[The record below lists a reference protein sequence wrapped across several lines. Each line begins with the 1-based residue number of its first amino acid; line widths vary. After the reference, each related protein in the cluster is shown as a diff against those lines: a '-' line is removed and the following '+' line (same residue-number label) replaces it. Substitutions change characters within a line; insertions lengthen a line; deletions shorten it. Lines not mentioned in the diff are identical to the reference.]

1 MGEACP
7 AGLRSGGLLPV
18 SSDYLAYVLEQLAGL
33 AGLSARRM
41 FGGVG
46 LYCEELFF
54 GLIDNDTLYL
64 RVNDDNR
71 ADYTARGMS
80 QFRPYADRPELSMSY
95 YEAPADVLEDPAQL
109 VSWARRSVAA
119 AMAAVKPA
127 TQAAKPAAKQAA
139 KKAASGAGGAGTP
152 RTRPQ
157 R

>member
-1 MGEACP
+1 M
-7 AGLRSGGLLPV
+7 PV

-80 QFRPYADRPELSMSY
+80 AFRPYADRPELSMSY
-95 YEAPADVLEDPAQL
+95 YEAPADVLEDAAQL
-109 VSWARRSVAA
+109 VSWARRSVAV
-119 AMAAVKPA
+119 AMA
-127 TQAAKPAAKQAA
+127 AAKPARAA
-139 KKAASGAGGAGTP
+139 KTAKPAP
-152 RTRPQ
+152 RVKRAVRGVARPK
-157 R
+157 RRR

>member
-1 MGEACP
+1 M
-7 AGLRSGGLLPV
+7 PV
-18 SSDYLAYVLEQLAGL
+18 SSDYLNYVLEQLAGL
-33 AGLSARRM
+33 AGVSSRRM
-41 FGGVG
+41 FGGAG
-46 LYCEELFF
+46 LYCDELFF
-54 GLIDNDTLYL
+54 ALIDNDTLYL
-64 RVNDDNR
+64 RVDDANR
-71 ADYTARGMS
+71 ADFTTRGMG

-95 YEAPADVLEDPAQL
+95 YETPADVLEDPAQL

>member
-1 MGEACP
+1 M
-7 AGLRSGGLLPV
+7 PV

-54 GLIDNDTLYL
+54 ALLDNDTLYL

-80 QFRPYADRPELSMSY
+80 AFRPYADRPELSMSY

-109 VSWARRSVAA
+109 VSWARRSVAV
-119 AMAAVKPA
+119 AMA
-127 TQAAKPAAKQAA
+127 AAKPARAA
-139 KKAASGAGGAGTP
+139 KTAKPAP
-152 RTRPQ
+152 RVKRAVRGVARPKC
-157 R
+157 RR

>member
-1 MGEACP
+1 
-7 AGLRSGGLLPV
+7 LPV

-109 VSWARRSVAA
+109 VSWARRSVAV
-119 AMAAVKPA
+119 AMA
-127 TQAAKPAAKQAA
+127 AAKPARAA
-139 KKAASGAGGAGTP
+139 KTAKPAP
-152 RTRPQ
+152 RVKRAVRGVARPK
-157 R
+157 RRR

>member
-1 MGEACP
+1 
-7 AGLRSGGLLPV
+7 LPV

-80 QFRPYADRPELSMSY
+80 AFRPYADRPELSMSY

-109 VSWARRSVAA
+109 VSWARRSVAV
-119 AMAAVKPA
+119 AMA
-127 TQAAKPAAKQAA
+127 AAKPARAA
-139 KKAASGAGGAGTP
+139 KTAKPAP
-152 RTRPQ
+152 RVKRAVRGVARPK
-157 R
+157 RRR

>member
-1 MGEACP
+1 M
-7 AGLRSGGLLPV
+7 PV

-54 GLIDNDTLYL
+54 ALLDNDTLYL

-109 VSWARRSVAA
+109 VSWARRSVAV
-119 AMAAVKPA
+119 AMAAGKLA
-127 TQAAKPAAKQAA
+127 GKPAASRPGRA
-139 KKAASGAGGAGTP
+139 GAP
-152 RTRPQ
+152 KTRPQ

>member
-1 MGEACP
+1 MT
-7 AGLRSGGLLPV
+7 V
-18 SSDYLAYVLEQLAGL
+18 SSDFLAYVLEQLAGL

-80 QFRPYADRPELSMSY
+80 AFRPYADRPELSMSY

-109 VSWARRSVAA
+109 VSWARRSVAV
-119 AMAAVKPA
+119 AMAAGKLA
-127 TQAAKPAAKQAA
+127 GKPAA
-139 KKAASGAGGAGTP
+139 GRPGRAGVP
-152 RTRPQ
+152 KTRPQ

>member
-1 MGEACP
+1 MT
-7 AGLRSGGLLPV
+7 V
-18 SSDYLAYVLEQLAGL
+18 SSDFLAYALEQLAGL

-71 ADYTARGMS
+71 ADYTVRGMGP
-80 QFRPYADRPELSMSY
+80 FRPYADRPELSMSY
-95 YEAPADVLEDPAQL
+95 YEIPADVLEDAAQL

-119 AMAAVKPA
+119 AMAAPQSRVKSR
-127 TQAAKPAAKQAA
+127 K
-139 KKAASGAGGAGTP
+139 
-152 RTRPQ
+152 R
-157 R
+157 